1 MAALNHPN
9 IFGIL
14 DFGLAKQVAASQS
27 LSQSLLATQ
36 ASVQDQEVQTRT
48 GLIMGT
54 MGYMSPE
61 QVRGEMV
68 DARSDIFRL
77 WDRTLFQ

>member
-1 MAALNHPN
+1 MVASNHPN

-36 ASVQDQEVQTRT
+36 ASVQDQEAQTRT
-48 GLIMGT
+48 DLIMGT

-77 WDRTLFQ
+77 RDRTLFQ